1 MALTG
6 MNPRLQRPDV
16 QQNNQQE
23 FLKLTGL
30 KRAQVLYFDD
40 NIYNKLADMMLT
52 CS

>member
-6 MNPRLQRPDV
+6 MNPRLQRGLITTE
-16 QQNNQQE
+16 QSAE

-30 KRAQVLYFDD
+30 ERAQVLYFDD